1 MSLFSSADLGPNGL
15 GQEIQKCGHSPLLTR
30 STSQRKLWQGG
41 LGFEETDYLVSD
53 CSRLPLWSARALV
66 CCAITLHMPK
76 PLNLVAILAT
86 LAAGVLIPFQS
97 RMNAGLGEAM
107 ADGIGAA
114 LYSFTSGWIVISI
127 VLLFSTR
134 ARVGLKRIIAMLLS
148 GELPV
153 WLVIGGAF
161 GGFMVMTQG
170 LAAGALGISL
180 FTVAVV
186 AGQGLSALVIDARGW
201 FRVEKRSLSL
211 ARALGAVTVIIGVGL
226 VAENPSLDTAALL
239 ALPFL
244 GGLGL
249 GYQQAVNGVVRITAE
264 SAIAATFINFAMGSL
279 FLVVVKLVSLPST
292 GISQSYPTQ
301 WWLYMG
307 GIAGLVYV
315 GIQVITVAKIG
326 VLGLGVLLGTGQLIG
341 ALIIDLFFPIVGE
354 PLTALH
360 FIGVFVTL
368 GGAVLVNLRR

>member
-1 MSLFSSADLGPNGL
+1 MQALLG
-15 GQEIQKCGHSPLLTR
+15 CPLKNFGASVNRFPQL
-30 STSQRKLWQGG
+30 LA
-41 LGFEETDYLVSD
+41 V
-53 CSRLPLWSARALV
+53 V
-66 CCAITLHMPK
+66 
-76 PLNLVAILAT
+76 AT

-97 RMNAGLGEAM
+97 RVNGGLGVAM

-134 ARVGLKRIIAMLLS
+134 ARVGLKRIIAMLVS

-186 AGQGLSALVIDARGW
+186 AGQGLSAMVIDAKGW
-201 FRVEKRSLSL
+201 FGVEKRDLNL

-226 VAENPSLDTAALL
+226 VAESPSLDTAALL

-249 GYQQAVNGVVRITAE
+249 GYQQAVNGKVRITAD

-279 FLVVVKLVSLPST
+279 FLLVVKLVSLPST

-301 WWLYMG
+301 WWLYLG

-341 ALIIDLFFPIVGE
+341 ALIIDLVFPIAGE